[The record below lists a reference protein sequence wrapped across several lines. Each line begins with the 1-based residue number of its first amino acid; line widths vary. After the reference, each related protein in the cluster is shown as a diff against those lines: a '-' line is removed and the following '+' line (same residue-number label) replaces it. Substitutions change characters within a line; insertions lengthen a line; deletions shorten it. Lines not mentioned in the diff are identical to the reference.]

1 MISAD
6 DMAQYR
12 DLFLSEA
19 AEHVA
24 SMNRG
29 LLALEKNPADRR
41 ALDEVFRAAHTL
53 KSMAATMDYEKTA
66 ALCHATEDVLDAIK
80 AAKVGPQA
88 SADALFASVDT
99 IESSLQA
106 IAEGKGERD
115 TEDLVHRLRA
125 LLTSDEP
132 AETPPPQAASPLEP
146 EKIRAIEVK
155 VERLDVLMNLAEE
168 LLVNRLRL
176 QRCGEI
182 LQDSQLSAAV
192 DALDRLVTDLQYN
205 VMQARMVPIGF
216 IFNRFPRMVRDLA
229 KQQDKEIDLQME
241 GGGIELDRTVTEG
254 IGEALVHLLR
264 NAIDHGVEPPDVRQ
278 EAGRSPKATIR
289 LTAKRTR
296 GLAQIEVADDG
307 AGLDLDAIRSAAAT
321 RGLVPQA
328 ASAEEVT
335 DALFS
340 GVSTARDVT
349 QVSGR
354 GLGLSIAKTKIESL
368 GGSIRVASKPRQG
381 TTFTIEIP
389 LTLAI
394 INALFVEVGGR
405 SYAVPLANIERLVLV
420 DADEVKGMMGYEA
433 VVLSGEELPVTR
445 LDVLFG
451 VPRLPQ
457 PRQPILITRRGENR
471 LGLAVDAFGRTQEI
485 VVKPLNRMLK
495 ESRYFAGSTIVGS
508 GEAVLILDVN
518 NLALSKRTR
527 EAPGPDGRAQDLA
540 VLAGAKEPDR
550 YDSET

>member
-1 MISAD
+1 MTSAD
-6 DMAQYR
+6 NMMQYK

-29 LLALEKNPADRR
+29 LLALEKSPADRG

-53 KSMAATMDYEKTA
+53 KSMAATMDYEKTV
-66 ALCHATEDVLDAIK
+66 ALCHATEDLLDAIK
-80 AAKVGPQA
+80 AAKVRPQA

-99 IESSLQA
+99 IESSLKD
-106 IAEGKGERD
+106 IAEDRGERD
-115 TEDLVHRLRA
+115 SDELVRRLRA
-125 LLTSDEP
+125 LLTSDGP
-132 AETPPPQAASPLEP
+132 AETPAPQPASTLAP

-176 QRCGEI
+176 QRCGET
-182 LQDSQLSAAV
+182 LQDSELSAAV
-192 DALDRLVTDLQYN
+192 DAFSRLVTDLQYN

-229 KQQDKEIDLQME
+229 KQQNKEIDLQME
-241 GGGIELDRTVTEG
+241 GGGIELDRTVIEG

-278 EAGRSPKATIR
+278 DAGKSPKATIR

-307 AGLDLDAIRSAAAT
+307 AGLDLDAIRSAAAA
-321 RGLVPQA
+321 RGLVPQT

-354 GLGLSIAKTKIESL
+354 GLGLSIVKTKIESL
-368 GGSIRVASKPRQG
+368 GGSIRVASQPQKG
-381 TTFTIEIP
+381 TTFTVEIP

-405 SYAVPLANIERLVLV
+405 PYAGPLANIERLVLV
-420 DADEVKGMMGYEA
+420 DADQIKGMMGYEA
-433 VVLSGEELPVTR
+433 VVLDEEELPSCR
-445 LDVLFG
+445 
-451 VPRLPQ
+451 
-457 PRQPILITRRGENR
+457 N
-471 LGLAVDAFGRTQEI
+471 
-485 VVKPLNRMLK
+485 
-495 ESRYFAGSTIVGS
+495 
-508 GEAVLILDVN
+508 
-518 NLALSKRTR
+518 
-527 EAPGPDGRAQDLA
+527 PGCPSSSP
-540 VLAGAKEPDR
+540 AGARAGWAWRLTPSR
-550 YDSET
+550 APRRSSSSR

>member
-1 MISAD
+1 MSAD
-6 DMAQYR
+6 NMAQYR

-88 SADALFASVDT
+88 CVDALFASVDT
-99 IESSLQA
+99 IEASLKA

-115 TEDLVHRLRA
+115 TDELVRRLRA

-132 AETPPPQAASPLEP
+132 AQTPTPQAASPLEP

-168 LLVNRLRL
+168 LLVNGLRL
-176 QRCGEI
+176 QRCGET
-182 LQDSQLSAAV
+182 LQDSELSAAV
-192 DALDRLVTDLQYN
+192 DAFSRLVTDLQYN

-229 KQQDKEIDLQME
+229 KAQGKEIDLQME
-241 GGGIELDRTVTEG
+241 GGGIELDRTVIEG

-278 EAGRSPKATIR
+278 DAGKPPKATIR
-289 LTAKRTR
+289 LTAARTR

-307 AGLDLDAIRSAAAT
+307 AGLDLEAIRAAAAA

-354 GLGLSIAKTKIESL
+354 GLGLSIVKTKIESL
-368 GGSIRVASKPRQG
+368 GGSIRVSSQPQEG
-381 TTFTIEIP
+381 TTFTVEIP

-405 SYAVPLANIERLVLV
+405 PYAVPLVNIERLVLV
-420 DADEVKGMMGYEA
+420 DADQIKGMMGYEA
-433 VVLSGEELPVTR
+433 VVLDEEELPITR

-451 VPRLPQ
+451 APRLPQ
-457 PRQPILITRRGENR
+457 PRLPILIARRGESR
-471 LGLAVDAFGRTQEI
+471 LGLAVDAFASTQEI
-485 VVKPLNRMLK
+485 VVKPLNRLVR
-495 ESRYFAGSTIVGS
+495 ENRYFAGSTIVGS

-527 EAPGPDGRAQDLA
+527 EAPGPHGHDQSLA
-540 VLAGAKEPDR
+540 VLAGAKELAR
-550 YDSET
+550 HDSKT

>member
-1 MISAD
+1 MK
-6 DMAQYR
+6 R
-12 DLFLSEA
+12 PW
-19 AEHVA
+19 
-24 SMNRG
+24 R
-29 LLALEKNPADRR
+29 
-41 ALDEVFRAAHTL
+41 
-53 KSMAATMDYEKTA
+53 
-66 ALCHATEDVLDAIK
+66 HATEDLLDAIK
-80 AAKVGPQA
+80 AAKVRPQA

-99 IESSLQA
+99 IESSLKD
-106 IAEGKGERD
+106 IAEDRGERD
-115 TEDLVHRLRA
+115 SDELVRRLRA
-125 LLTSDEP
+125 LLTSDGP
-132 AETPPPQAASPLEP
+132 AETPAPQPASTLAP

-176 QRCGEI
+176 QRCGET
-182 LQDSQLSAAV
+182 LQDSELSAAV
-192 DALDRLVTDLQYN
+192 DASSRLVTDLQYN

-229 KQQDKEIDLQME
+229 KQQNKEIDLQME
-241 GGGIELDRTVTEG
+241 GGGIELDRTVIEG

-264 NAIDHGVEPPDVRQ
+264 NAIDHGIEPPDVRQ
-278 EAGRSPKATIR
+278 DAGKPPKATIR
-289 LTAKRTR
+289 LTAARTR

-307 AGLDLDAIRSAAAT
+307 AGVDLDAIRAAAAA
-321 RGLVPQA
+321 RGLVPQT

-354 GLGLSIAKTKIESL
+354 GLGLSIVKTKIESL
-368 GGSIRVASKPRQG
+368 GGSIRVASQPQKG
-381 TTFTIEIP
+381 TTFTVEIP

-405 SYAVPLANIERLVLV
+405 PYAVPLANIERLVLV
-420 DADEVKGMMGYEA
+420 DADQIKGMMGYEA
-433 VVLSGEELPVTR
+433 VVLDEEELPITR

-457 PRQPILITRRGENR
+457 PRLPILIARRGESR
-471 LGLAVDAFGRTQEI
+471 LGLAVDAFASTQEI
-485 VVKPLNRMLK
+485 VVKPLNRLVR
-495 ESRYFAGSTIVGS
+495 ENRYFAGSTIVGS

-518 NLALSKRTR
+518 NLALSKRTQG
-527 EAPGPDGRAQDLA
+527 APGPHGHDQSLA
-540 VLAGAKEPDR
+540 VLAGAKEVAR